1 MQSRLSRL
9 LSIESIAPISPLNA
23 FAMEP
28 AALKAQKIA
37 TQRFMGHDP
46 ELSPR
51 EEAIFLLH
59 TAAEVEHA
67 LLVQY
72 LYAGFSLG
80 IDSSL
85 GNDRLT
91 QAQQEIVDGFRRIF
105 SIATEEMGHL
115 ASVQNLLRLIGGP
128 LTFEREDFPFR
139 NELYPFRFKLE
150 PMTKDSLAKY
160 VFAEMPANLTSDDP
174 YEMQKLEEIK
184 KRANRANE
192 ENPVN
197 HVGTLYKTI
206 AERFRKTAANEKI
219 ADEDIQ
225 ANTVEFQ
232 ANPDDWDMAPPR
244 VLLQVKT
251 RDEAIA
257 LIEKIAAQGEGL
269 TSSDPEDDSHYERF
283 RAIYDK
289 FPEDGEWKDSQG
301 KPVQPAREVPTNPNT
316 TPGPDPDPSVERD
329 LQGGRITNQRTLLWA
344 KLLNLRYRKL
354 LIDISHAFQIT
365 NHDLQKQLSR
375 WAIEQEML
383 PNIAGISSLLVR
395 FPLRKEDAIGP
406 PFAGPTF
413 EMDYTLALP
422 DREPDRWRL
431 HRDLIIATRALTKRI
446 REEGQPDQEQQD
458 FLNDLDSVDAAA
470 LNDVI
475 EPQIKP

>member
-1 MQSRLSRL
+1 MSSRLSRL
-9 LSIESIAPISPLNA
+9 LSIESFAPASPLNA
-23 FAMEP
+23 FVIAP
-28 AALKAQKIA
+28 AELEVQETA
-37 TQRFMGHDP
+37 TERLMGHDP

-67 LLVQY
+67 LLIQY

-80 IDSSL
+80 
-85 GNDRLT
+85 NDRLT
-91 QAQQEIVDGFRRIF
+91 EAQQEIVDGFRRIF

-139 NELYPFRFKLE
+139 NEFYPFRFKLE

-160 VFAEMPANLTSDDP
+160 VFAEMPADLTSDDP
-174 YEMQKLEEIK
+174 EEMKRLAEIR

-192 ENPVN
+192 DKPVN
-197 HVGTLYKTI
+197 HVGTLYKAI

-225 ANTVEFQ
+225 ASTVEFQ
-232 ANPDDWDMAPPR
+232 ASPHDWDMSPPR

-251 RDEAIA
+251 RDDAIG

-269 TSSDPEDDSHYERF
+269 TSSDPSDESHYKRF

-289 FPEDGEWKDSQG
+289 FPEDGEWKDSEG

-316 TPGPDPDPSVERD
+316 TPGPDADPGTERD
-329 LQGGRITNQRTLLWA
+329 LQGGRITNQATLLWA

-365 NHDLQKQLSR
+365 NHDLQKRLST
-375 WAIEQEML
+375 WAIDQEML
-383 PNIAGISSLLVR
+383 PNVAGISGLLVKL
-395 FPLRKEDAIGP
+395 PLRKEDTFGP

-431 HRDLIIATRALTKRI
+431 HRDLIIATQMLTKRI
-446 REEGQPDQEQQD
+446 RAEGQPNQDQQD
-458 FLNDLDSVDAAA
+458 LLNELESVDAAA
-470 LNDVI
+470 LKDVI
-475 EPQIKP
+475 EPQINL

>member
-1 MQSRLSRL
+1 MSSRLSRL
-9 LSIESIAPISPLNA
+9 LSIDSVAPASPLNA
-23 FAMEP
+23 FAIAPVE
-28 AALKAQKIA
+28 LEVQEIA
-37 TQRFMGHDP
+37 TERLMGHDP

-80 IDSSL
+80 
-85 GNDRLT
+85 NDRLT
-91 QAQQEIVDGFRRIF
+91 KEQQDLVDELFRGIF
-105 SIATEEMGHL
+105 RIATEEMGHL

-160 VFAEMPANLTSDDP
+160 VFAEMPSNLTSDDP
-174 YEMQKLEEIK
+174 EEMKRLAEIK
-184 KRANRANE
+184 KRANRANAD
-192 ENPVN
+192 NPVN
-197 HVGTLYKTI
+197 HVGTLYKAI

-232 ANPDDWDMAPPR
+232 ASPHDWDMAPPR
-244 VLLQVKT
+244 VLLQVKA

-257 LIEKIAAQGEGL
+257 LIEAIAAQGEGL
-269 TSSDPEDDSHYERF
+269 TSSDPSDESHYKRF

-289 FPEDGEWKDSQG
+289 FPEDGEWKDIEG

-316 TPGPDPDPSVERD
+316 TPGPDPDPGVERD
-329 LQGGRITNQRTLLWA
+329 LQGGRITHQNNATLGEAVQPAL
-344 KLLNLRYRKL
+344 
-354 LIDISHAFQIT
+354 SQI
-365 NHDLQKQLSR
+365 
-375 WAIEQEML
+375 
-383 PNIAGISSLLVR
+383 
-395 FPLRKEDAIGP
+395 
-406 PFAGPTF
+406 
-413 EMDYTLALP
+413 
-422 DREPDRWRL
+422 
-431 HRDLIIATRALTKRI
+431 
-446 REEGQPDQEQQD
+446 
-458 FLNDLDSVDAAA
+458 VD
-470 LNDVI
+470 
-475 EPQIKP
+475 